1 MPIPGSLFGRIAAL
15 AGGALLLL
23 LVLAQVFVPG
33 LGESAIEDR
42 LTENGGVAEVSLKA
56 TPAVRLLWGS
66 GDALEI
72 SGSGLGLE
80 LDLEEDPRA
89 FEDLDRFGDAQI
101 VITDSDAGPVRIDN
115 FTLTQQGD
123 DPYALAMRGVTSLS
137 DIAEFAAGNAEL
149 PGSGILGTVLDFT
162 GVGGTDLDID
172 MDMKL
177 VSDDGRIRVTEGG
190 GEIAGVP
197 TGPLAELITSA
208 IVLRL

>member
-23 LVLAQVFVPG
+23 LVLAQLFVPG

>member
-15 AGGALLLL
+15 AGGALVLL

-190 GEIAGVP
+190 SEIAGVP